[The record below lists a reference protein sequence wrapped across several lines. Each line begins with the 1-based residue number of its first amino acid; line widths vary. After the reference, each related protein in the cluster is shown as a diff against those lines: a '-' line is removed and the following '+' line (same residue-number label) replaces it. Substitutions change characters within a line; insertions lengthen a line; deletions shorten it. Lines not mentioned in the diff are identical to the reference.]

1 MGMDGAAYC
10 PKPMNGPCHV
20 TVLQSSRRSY
30 RDLPRRYFELGAVY
44 RYELSGAIHGLLR
57 SRGFTQ
63 DDAHIFCTREQVPDE
78 LASLLDFTLSV
89 LKAFG
94 FDDFQAKLS
103 TRPDEKAVGEV
114 ELWDLATDGLR
125 SALESAGLSYVV

>member
-1 MGMDGAAYC
+1 MLWETSGHLDFYADSMYPPMEMDGASYY
-10 PKPMNGPCHV
+10 PKPMNCPFHV
-20 TVLQSSRRSY
+20 TVFQSSQRSY
-30 RDLPRRYFELGAVY
+30 RDLPKRYFELGAVY

-103 TRPDEKAVGEV
+103 TRPDEK
-114 ELWDLATDGLR
+114 
-125 SALESAGLSYVV
+125 LSLIHI